1 MSGHPNQVMQARFQD
16 VAVVGMG
23 CRVADGIQS
32 PEQLWQAL
40 LGQKVAS
47 TEMPPKRW
55 APYHNRDS
63 RNPKVMSQVPNRGYY
78 VEDIEGFDCQFFG
91 ISPKEAE
98 QMDPQQ
104 RVSLEVAWEALEDAG
119 ISAKTLGG
127 SDTAVFWGV
136 NSNDYG
142 SLILED
148 LANIDAWMGIGTA
161 YCGVPNR
168 ISYHLNL
175 MGPSVAVDAACA
187 SSLVAVHHGI
197 KAIVGG
203 ESKIAIVGGV
213 NALCSP
219 GLTTVLARA
228 GVISSEGQC
237 RSFDDTA
244 NGYGRGEGAG
254 AVVLKNL
261 SQAVHDGDHI
271 MAVIKGSAVAH
282 NGRNN
287 GIMAPNAKAQQLV
300 AQKALHAAGIDP
312 HTVRYVEAHA
322 TSTALGDP
330 TEVSAVAETY
340 GVGRPSDDP
349 CYIGSIKPNI
359 GHLEAGAGVMGL
371 IKAVLAIQKGILP
384 PQANLQTLN
393 TRINWQET
401 GLRVVQKPTDWPNP
415 NDLRRAAV
423 CSYGYGG
430 TVSHAILEEFPQ
442 YTKPYSLD
450 EENVHSM
457 GPQLLLLSAPQEQ
470 RLPAS
475 AELLSTWIRQ
485 QGSELGLADLCQTMA
500 TRRSHH
506 DFRISAVVED
516 IDGVIAALDCIQQHS
531 TGNPWIAQSRVLPSD
546 VRKDVVWVFSGHGAQ
561 WTNMGKELV
570 NSPAFY
576 DAVEPLDVVVREE
589 IGLSPIEWLHQ
600 GDFAS
605 SDRIQILT
613 YIVQIGISAVLNS
626 HGIFPQAVIG
636 HSVGEIAAS
645 VVAGALSPIE
655 GALIVT
661 RRAVLYRQVMGHGA
675 MALVSRS
682 SEYVCQDLNEKGAT
696 NVTVA
701 IDSSPSSCVIAGPRE
716 DVAIVVQQYQDQ
728 GTKTFTVK
736 TDIAFHSPAVLSKLG
751 EPLLS
756 ALRDALQ
763 PTQPAVQLYSTSL
776 SDARGQDPRD
786 TSYWVNNMISP
797 VKLTSAVGAAI
808 EDGHRRFLEVS
819 SHPVVSH
826 SISETIMDHGVDDF
840 SVLTTLCR
848 DQPAIKNILHAVGRL
863 YCSGAD
869 INNSKQR
876 RVNNWIQGI
885 PTGPWMHRPLWREA
899 TTTGTADVHDVN
911 THTLLGKR
919 TAVAGTEMVV
929 FSTTL
934 DQDTKP
940 FPLSHPVSGTEII
953 PAACLINTFL
963 GATGT
968 SLLQNI
974 NLKVPVAVG
983 TPRNI
988 QVVVKQDHEVKLM
1001 SRLAKG
1007 EQRDEDSWVT
1017 HTTGHGV
1024 NCRPEAATEVKFN
1037 ISAVKARIGAQLRDD
1052 FTIDYLAKVGVGAM
1066 GFPWTVTEHHGNTSE
1081 MIARVDVAPASEIFS
1096 DWSPSSWAPFLD
1108 AATSIGSTIFFDI
1121 PRLRMPA
1128 QIQQVEVFT
1137 EQNPPKVG
1145 WVYVQQDT
1153 NTEYS
1158 SHVYIVDESGT
1169 LLAKFTSMRFSEI
1182 EGTPGASGGSISGL
1196 VHRLAWPPAL
1206 PAEKPIRVEKVILIG
1221 SDVAMRDMYAKT
1233 LPTHV
1238 RSFQLSGIDDLDNQ
1252 LPHEFV
1258 PNHGTGTVIVY
1269 IPHEVHSLQEVPV
1282 MTETFTWQLLE
1293 VTKFFAQRSL
1303 PVKIFVLTDDATQ
1316 GETPTA
1322 LAHAPLLGLSR
1333 IIASEHPNLFGGL
1346 IDCEQRVMP
1355 LAVMKYIQGADIIR
1369 ISDGIA
1375 RTARLRAFSPED
1387 RTHRQSKSL
1396 PRPEGTYLIVGGLG
1410 VLGFAVAEFL
1420 AEQGA
1425 RRLVL
1430 VSRRSLPPR
1439 RTWDTIHDNGIKSTI
1454 TKIQAL
1460 EQKGVSVHT
1469 VSIDITNASATSSL
1483 LGELDRLGL
1492 PPVLGVIHAAGVLE
1506 NQLIM
1511 ETTQDALNCVLS
1523 AKVSGTLALHE
1534 AFPPNTLDFFVL
1546 FSSCGQLFG
1555 FPGQGSYASSNAF
1568 LDTLATHRRNLGD
1581 NAVAFQW
1588 TAWQGMGLG
1597 SDSDFVAAELESKGI
1612 TNVNR
1617 HDAFQAWLHLA
1628 QYDTDHGVVLRSR
1641 VFDEGEPLPTPI
1653 MNDIAIRRATEPS
1666 EGGESKSGSK
1676 PALPSSGPELK
1687 SYLDEQI
1694 RICVANVLNLSADEI
1709 DSKATLSNL
1718 GLDSV
1723 MSVSLRRQLQQAF
1736 KINVPPTL
1744 VWNYPTTYHLV
1755 GWFFEKLAQ

>member
-1 MSGHPNQVMQARFQD
+1 MA
-16 VAVVGMG
+16 
-23 CRVADGIQS
+23 CRVAGGIQN

-40 LGQKVAS
+40 IDQKVAS
-47 TEMPPKRW
+47 GEIPPMRW
-55 APYHNRDS
+55 APYHNRDP
-63 RNPKVMSQVPNRGYY
+63 RNPKVMSQTPTRGYY
-78 VEDIEGFDCQFFG
+78 VENIEEFDCQFFG

-104 RVSLEVAWEALEDAG
+104 RISLEVAWEALEDAG
-119 ISAKTLGG
+119 ISAKSLGG

-187 SSLVAVHHGI
+187 SSLVAVHHGVR
-197 KAIVGG
+197 AILGG
-203 ESKIAIVGGV
+203 ESKVAIVGGV

-228 GVISSEGQC
+228 GVLSSEGQC
-237 RSFDDTA
+237 RSFDDGA

-287 GIMAPNAKAQQLV
+287 GIMAPNAIAQQLV
-300 AQKALHAAGIDP
+300 ATRALQAADINP

-330 TEVSAVAETY
+330 TEVSAIAETY

-384 PQANLQTLN
+384 PQANLQSLN
-393 TRINWQET
+393 TRVNWHEA
-401 GLRVVQKPTDWPNP
+401 GLRVVQKATDWPNP
-415 NDLRRAAV
+415 DELRRAAV

-430 TVSHAILEEFPQ
+430 TVSHAVLEEFPR
-442 YTKPYSLD
+442 TRSSLNGED
-450 EENVHSM
+450 VSRAK
-457 GPQLLLLSAPQEQ
+457 GPQLLLLSAPQDQ
-470 RLPAS
+470 RLAGF
-475 AELLSTWIRQ
+475 AESLSSWIRQ
-485 QGSELGLADLCQTMA
+485 QGSELDLAGVCQTMA
-500 TRRSHH
+500 ARRSHH
-506 DFRISAVVED
+506 DFRTSAVVED
-516 IDGVIAALDCIQQHS
+516 IDGALTALDCIKQRS
-531 TGNPWIAQSRVLPSD
+531 TSDPWIVQSRVLPSD

-561 WTNMGKELV
+561 WTDMGKELV
-570 NSPAFY
+570 NNSVFY
-576 DAVEPLDVVVREE
+576 NAIQPLDGVVREE
-589 IGLSPIEWLHQ
+589 IGSSPIEWLQQ
-600 GDFAS
+600 GDFES
-605 SDRIQILT
+605 SDRVQILT

-636 HSVGEIAAS
+636 HSVGEIASS
-645 VVAGALSPIE
+645 VIAGALSPIE

-661 RRAVLYRQVMGHGA
+661 RRAVLYRQVIGHGA

-682 SEYVCQDLNEKGAT
+682 SEEVHRDLKENSAN

-701 IDSSPSSCVIAGPRE
+701 IDSSPSSCVIAGPKE
-716 DVAIVVQQYQDQ
+716 DVAGVVQQYQEQ
-728 GTKTFTVK
+728 GVKTFTVK
-736 TDIAFHSPAVLSKLG
+736 TDIAFHSPAVLGKLG
-751 EPLLS
+751 EPLS
-756 ALRDALQ
+756 EALRNVLQ
-763 PTQPAVQLYSTSL
+763 PSQPAVELYSTSL
-776 SDARGQDPRD
+776 SDPRGQDPRD
-786 TSYWVNNMISP
+786 PSYWMNNMIRP
-797 VKLTSAVGAAI
+797 VNLTSAVRAAI

-819 SHPVVSH
+819 SHPLVSH
-826 SISETIMDHGVDDF
+826 SISETLMDRGIDDF
-840 SVLTTLCR
+840 SVIPTLR
-848 DQPAIKNILHAVGRL
+848 RNHPAEKSILHAVGRL

-869 INNSKQR
+869 ISNSKQNM
-876 RVNNWIQGI
+876 VSKWVQGI
-885 PTGPWMHRPLWREA
+885 PMGPWMHRSLWREA
-899 TTTGTADVHDVN
+899 TTTGTSDMHDVD

-934 DQDTKP
+934 DKDSKP

-953 PAACLINTFL
+953 PAACLANTFL
-963 GATGT
+963 RATGAST
-968 SLLQNI
+968 LQNI

-988 QVVVKQDHEVKLM
+988 QVVVQQDHQVKLM
-1001 SRLAKG
+1001 SRLTEG
-1007 EQRDEDSWVT
+1007 EQSDESSWVT
-1017 HTTGHGV
+1017 HTTGHGIIPQ
-1024 NCRPEAATEVKFN
+1024 PESTAEKFDITAVKTR
-1037 ISAVKARIGAQLRDD
+1037 ISARLQDN

-1066 GFPWTVTEHHGNTSE
+1066 GFPWAVTEHHGNTTE
-1081 MIARVDVAPASEIFS
+1081 MIARVDVAPGSEYIN
-1096 DWSPSSWAPFLD
+1096 DCDPSSWAPFLD
-1108 AATSIGSTIFFDI
+1108 AATSIGSTIFFSL

-1128 QIQQVEVFT
+1128 QIQQVDVFT

-1145 WVYVQQDT
+1145 WVYVQQDSSM
-1153 NTEYS
+1153 EYS
-1158 SHVYIVDESGT
+1158 SHVHILDDSGQS
-1169 LLAKFTSMRFSEI
+1169 LAKFTSMRFSEI
-1182 EGTPGASGGSISGL
+1182 EGTPGASGGSISSL
-1196 VHRLAWPPAL
+1196 VHQLAWPPAL
-1206 PAEKPIRVEKVILIG
+1206 PAEKPIRIEKAILVG
-1221 SDVAMRDMYAKT
+1221 SDVAMTDMYAKT
-1233 LPTHV
+1233 LPSQV
-1238 RSFQLSGIDDLDNQ
+1238 RSLQLSSLDDLDKQ
-1252 LPHEFV
+1252 LLHDFALDQ
-1258 PNHGTGTVIVY
+1258 GTVIVY
-1269 IPHEVHSLQEVPV
+1269 IPHEVQSLQELPT
-1282 MTETFTWQLLE
+1282 MAEHFTWQLLE
-1293 VTKFFAQRSL
+1293 ITKFVAQKSL
-1303 PVKIFVLTDDATQ
+1303 PVKIFVLTDDATR
-1316 GETPTA
+1316 GETRTA

-1333 IIASEHPNLFGGL
+1333 IIASEHPDCFGGL
-1346 IDCEQRVMP
+1346 IDCEQRVVP
-1355 LAVMKYIQGADIIR
+1355 LATMKYIQGADIVR
-1369 ISDGIA
+1369 ISDGIT
-1375 RTARLRAFSPED
+1375 RTGRLRALSPED
-1387 RTHRQSKSL
+1387 RTQQPSKSL

-1410 VLGFAVAEFL
+1410 VLGLAVADFL

-1430 VSRRSLPPR
+1430 ASRRSLPPR
-1439 RTWDTIHDNGIKSTI
+1439 RTWNDISDADLQSTI
-1454 TKIQAL
+1454 AKIQAL

-1469 VSIDITNASATSSL
+1469 VSLDIAGAGAASNL

-1506 NQLIM
+1506 NQLTM
-1511 ETTQDALNCVLS
+1511 ETSQDALSRVLS
-1523 AKVSGTLALHE
+1523 AKVSGALALHE
-1534 AFPPNTLDFFVL
+1534 AFPPQTLDFFVL

-1555 FPGQGSYASSNAF
+1555 FPGQGSYASANAF

-1612 TNVNR
+1612 TDVSR

-1628 QYDTDHGVVLRSR
+1628 QYDMDHGVVLRSR

-1653 MNDIAIRRATEPS
+1653 LNDIAIRRASGPAGVG
-1666 EGGESKSGSK
+1666 EGGQSKDDSK

-1687 SYLDEQI
+1687 KYLDEQI
-1694 RICVANVLNLSADEI
+1694 RSCVANVLHLSADEI
-1709 DSKATLSNL
+1709 DPRATLSDL

-1744 VWNYPTTYHLV
+1744 VWNYPTTHHLV
-1755 GWFFEKLAQ
+1755 GWFVEKLTQ

>member
-1 MSGHPNQVMQARFQD
+1 MIQARFQD

-23 CRVADGIQS
+23 CRVAGGIES

-55 APYHNRDS
+55 APYHNRDP

-78 VEDIEGFDCQFFG
+78 VENIEEFDCQFFG

-187 SSLVAVHHGI
+187 SSLVAVHHGV

-203 ESKIAIVGGV
+203 ESKVAIVGGV

-254 AVVLKNL
+254 AIILKNL
-261 SQAVHDGDHI
+261 SQAIHDGDHI

-300 AQKALHAAGIDP
+300 AQKALHAADIDP

-371 IKAVLAIQKGILP
+371 IKSVLAIQKGILP

-393 TRINWQET
+393 SRINWQEA
-401 GLRVVQKPTDWPNP
+401 GLRVVQKPTNWPNP
-415 NDLRRAAV
+415 DELRRAAV

-430 TVSHAILEEFPQ
+430 TVSHAVLEEFSQ
-442 YTKPYSLD
+442 YTKPFPLD

-470 RLPAS
+470 RLSAS
-475 AELLSTWIRQ
+475 AELVSSWIRQ
-485 QGSELGLADLCQTMA
+485 QGPRLDLDGLCQTMA
-500 TRRSHH
+500 ARRSHH
-506 DFRISAVVED
+506 DFRTSAVVED
-516 IDGVIAALDCIQQHS
+516 IDGALAALDCIQQRS
-531 TGNPWIAQSRVLPSD
+531 TNDPWTAQSRALPSD
-546 VRKDVVWVFSGHGAQ
+546 VKKDVVWVFSGHGAQ
-561 WTNMGKELV
+561 WTDMGKELI
-570 NSPAFY
+570 NSPVFY
-576 DAVEPLDVVVREE
+576 DTIQPLDVVVHEE
-589 IGLSPIEWLHQ
+589 IGLSPIEWLQQ
-600 GDFAS
+600 GDFES

-613 YIVQIGISAVLNS
+613 YIVQIGISAALNS

-682 SEYVCQDLNEKGAT
+682 SENVRQDLNEKGAT

-701 IDSSPSSCVIAGPRE
+701 IDSSPSSCVVAGPKE

-736 TDIAFHSPAVLSKLG
+736 TDIAFHSPAVLGQLR
-751 EPLLS
+751 EPLLI

-786 TSYWVNNMISP
+786 TSYWVNNTISP
-797 VKLTSAVGAAI
+797 VKLTSAVAAAI

-826 SISETIMDHGVDDF
+826 SISETIMDRGIDDF
-840 SVLTTLCR
+840 SVLPTLR
-848 DQPAIKNILHAVGRL
+848 RNQPAEKSILHAVGRL

-869 INNSKQR
+869 ISNSKQHM
-876 RVNNWIQGI
+876 VSNWIKGI
-885 PTGPWMHRPLWREA
+885 PMGPWMHRPLWREA
-899 TTTGTADVHDVN
+899 TTTGTADLHDVD
-911 THTLLGKR
+911 THALLGKR

-953 PAACLINTFL
+953 PAACLINTLL

-968 SLLQNI
+968 PALQNI
-974 NLKVPVAVG
+974 NLKVPIAVG

-988 QVVVKQDHEVKLM
+988 QVVVEQDHEVKLM
-1001 SRLAKG
+1001 SRLTEG
-1007 EQRDEDSWVT
+1007 EQRDESSWVT
-1017 HTTGHGV
+1017 HTTGHGI
-1024 NCRPEAATEVKFN
+1024 NCRPEATAEVRFD
-1037 ISAVKARIGAQLRDD
+1037 ISAVKTRIGAQLRDD
-1052 FTIDYLAKVGVGAM
+1052 FSIDYLAKVGVGAM
-1066 GFPWTVTEHHGNTSE
+1066 GFPWTVTEHHGNTNE
-1081 MIARVDVAPASEIFS
+1081 MIARVDVAPGSESIN

-1108 AATSIGSTIFFDI
+1108 AATSIGSTIFFDM

-1137 EQNPPKVG
+1137 ERNPPKVG

-1153 NTEYS
+1153 STEYS
-1158 SHVYIVDESGT
+1158 SHVYILDESGT

-1182 EGTPGASGGSISGL
+1182 EGTPSASGGSISGL
-1196 VHRLAWPPAL
+1196 VHRMAWPPAL

-1221 SDVAMRDMYAKT
+1221 SDVAMRNMYANT
-1233 LPTHV
+1233 LPAHV
-1238 RSFQLSGIDDLDNQ
+1238 RSLQLSAADDLDNQ
-1252 LPHEFV
+1252 LPHNFV
-1258 PNHGTGTVIVY
+1258 PDQGTVIVY

-1282 MTETFTWQLLE
+1282 MTETFTWQLLK
-1293 VTKFFAQRSL
+1293 VTKFVAQMSL
-1303 PVKIFVLTDDATQ
+1303 PVKIFVLTDDTTR

-1333 IIASEHPNLFGGL
+1333 IIASEHPDCFGGL

-1355 LAVMKYIQGADIIR
+1355 LAAMKYIQGADIIR

-1375 RTARLRAFSPED
+1375 RTARLRALSPED
-1387 RTHRQSKSL
+1387 RTHQPSKSL

-1410 VLGFAVAEFL
+1410 VLGLAVAEFL

-1430 VSRRSLPPR
+1430 ASRRSLPPR
-1439 RTWDTIHDNGIKSTI
+1439 RTWNDIHDSDLQSTI
-1454 TKIQAL
+1454 AKIQDL

-1469 VSIDITNASATSSL
+1469 VSVDITNASAASSL

-1492 PPVLGVIHAAGVLE
+1492 PPVLGVVHAAGVLE
-1506 NQLIM
+1506 NQLIV
-1511 ETTQDALNCVLS
+1511 ETRQDALNRVLS

-1555 FPGQGSYASSNAF
+1555 FPGQGSYASANAF

-1612 TNVNR
+1612 TDVSR

-1628 QYDTDHGVVLRSR
+1628 QYDMDHGVVLRSR

-1653 MNDIAIRRATEPS
+1653 LNDIAIRRTTESS
-1666 EGGESKSGSK
+1666 EGDQSKTGSN

-1694 RICVANVLNLSADEI
+1694 RTCVANVLHLSADEI
-1709 DSKATLSNL
+1709 DSKATLSDL

-1755 GWFFEKLAQ
+1755 GWLVEKLAQ